1 MKVAL
6 MRWYYILVCD
16 LLPQRGIS
24 LLSAFMTIEA
34 IVIVTGMAS
43 KYEEWG
49 ARVRMGASAGSA
61 LRPFTVIQWKPP
73 ANHMIRMM
81 IFRIMSTS
89 LGIRRIRE
97 HSIFMY
103 V

>member
-1 MKVAL
+1 MF
-6 MRWYYILVCD
+6 YY

-49 ARVRMGASAGSA
+49 ASVRMGASAGSA
-61 LRPFTVIQWKPP
+61 LRPFTFIQWKPP
-73 ANHMIRMM
+73 ANHMTRMM

-89 LGIRRIRE
+89 LE
-97 HSIFMY
+97 KMHDNF
-103 V
+103 

>member
-1 MKVAL
+1 M
-6 MRWYYILVCD
+6 
-16 LLPQRGIS
+16 S

-34 IVIVTGMAS
+34 MVIVTGMAS

-61 LRPFTVIQWKPP
+61 LRPLIVIQWKPP
-73 ANHMIRMM
+73 ANHMTRMM

-89 LGIRRIRE
+89 LRVERRRRR
-97 HSIFMY
+97 SWKRKCN
-103 V
+103 